1 MSQPTLLIIDDEADI
16 CELIADIAETQG
28 FAPSH
33 ISDPLKVESYL
44 QDHHPQG
51 IMMDLMMPGIDG
63 VELLRD
69 LGDSIKDCAIMLMSG
84 HDSRVLNSARRLGSA
99 HGLNIIDTVEKPID
113 VAQLRLKLE
122 VLKTACASKAQRDI
136 DVNDA
141 QASLTGLTVNYQP
154 IIEMQSGHLRG
165 LEALARWQHPTHGLI
180 GPGEFIHKLDV
191 AGLHDLTR
199 QMLGFAV
206 RDTAL
211 LQQGGQSLSVSVNMT
226 YGLLADGSLLNE
238 MQELCA
244 RHKLPHDRLT
254 IEITETEVMQD
265 VTKITKI
272 LTDLRMA
279 GFGLAIDDFGT
290 GYSSL
295 RELQRLPFSSLKM
308 DKSFVLDFADSRAC
322 QVISHAIIELGHN
335 LDLKV
340 VAEGVETLAVWTRLK
355 ELGCDLAQGYF
366 ISKPLAYDALS
377 TWLKANQGSFSA

>member
-1 MSQPTLLIIDDEADI
+1 MSQPTLLVIDDEPDI

-28 FAPSH
+28 FAVST
-33 ISDPLKVESYL
+33 ISDPLQVENYL
-44 QDHHPQG
+44 QSNRPQG

-69 LGDSIKDCAIMLMSG
+69 LGETIKDCAIMLMSG
-84 HDSRVLNSARRLGSA
+84 HDARVLNSAKRLGAA
-99 HGLNIIDTVEKPID
+99 HGLNILDTVEKPID
-113 VAQLRLKLE
+113 VAALRQKLDI
-122 VLKTACASKAQRDI
+122 LKTACASKAKRDD
-136 DVNDA
+136 DVKDA
-141 QASLTGLTVNYQP
+141 HESLSGLTVNYQP
-154 IIEMQSGHLRG
+154 VIDMQSGALRG

-180 GPGEFIHKLDV
+180 GPAEFIHKLDTG
-191 AGLHDLTR
+191 GLRDLTR
-199 QMLGFAV
+199 QMLGFAI

-211 LQQGGQSLSVSVNMT
+211 LQQGGQHLSVSVNMT
-226 YGLLADGSLLNE
+226 YGLLADGTLLKE
-238 MQELCA
+238 MQDLCA
-244 RHKLPHDRLT
+244 RHKLPFERVT
-254 IEITETEVMQD
+254 VEITETEVMQD
-265 VTKITKI
+265 VEKITKI

-308 DKSFVLDFADSRAC
+308 DKSFVLDFADSRAS

-355 ELGCDLAQGYF
+355 ELGCDFAQGYF
-366 ISKPLAYDALS
+366 ISKPLAFDALKNWIS
-377 TWLKANQGSFSA
+377 ANQGGFSA